1 MTDQLIVTQLPLWT
15 FPLGM
20 PQTPVK
26 PPDLHALWLFPEH
39 LPACVTSARMIM
51 RCLELLGPLDWGHFP
66 DRNLER
72 NWGQVTVPYAALA
85 AAELIRLNEGLP
97 SMGHLWRLVLEHPG
111 FIWLLGF
118 PIQLAPE
125 TELGFNALGSL
136 PTERHLT
143 QMLRRMPNPTLQF
156 LLADSVRLIL
166 AELAAHHAPP
176 IGCVSLDT
184 KVG

>member
-1 MTDQLIVTQLPLWT
+1 MTDQPIVTQLPLWT

-26 PPDLHALWLFPEH
+26 PPDLHALWLFPDH
-39 LPACVTSARMIM
+39 LPACVTSTPTIM

-72 NWGQVTVPYAALA
+72 NWGQVTVPHAALA

-97 SMGHLWRLVLEHPG
+97 SMGHLRRFVLEHPG

-118 PIQLAPE
+118 PVQPAPE
-125 TELGFNALGSL
+125 TPLGFNTLG
-136 PTERHLT
+136 RV
-143 QMLRRMPNPTLQF
+143 LQNY
-156 LLADSVRLIL
+156 
-166 AELAAHHAPP
+166 P
-176 IGCVSLDT
+176 
-184 KVG
+184 